1 VSLNEIRQSRRVI
14 EMNKKKLGKLIVFVV
29 ILISI
34 PFIFLFPYRESE
46 EFKGFPVPMTAELT
60 ENKSKLEKYNWGS
73 ASEENGLPLRYQLI
87 IKLWGWEKK
96 EQEGAL
102 SIYEKN
108 GIEVGVISL
117 TDYLSLSS
125 Y

>member
-1 VSLNEIRQSRRVI
+1 
-14 EMNKKKLGKLIVFVV
+14 MLIG
-29 ILISI
+29 I
-34 PFIFLFPYRESE
+34 PLIFLFSFRESE
-46 EFKGFPVPMTAELT
+46 EFKGFPVPKSAELI
-60 ENKSKLEKYNWGS
+60 ENKSKLEKYKWES

-102 SIYEKN
+102 SIYEKD
-108 GIEVGVISL
+108 GKEVGVISL